1 MTVVSAETIRA
12 SVTFEDLIEPLGR
25 AFQEC
30 SAGLADNGLVV
41 MFPAERRDLGDVYV
55 KTGSIRGHDVF
66 IVKVSPWFGANVE
79 SGQPQGGFVA
89 VFDSHT
95 GRTLAMLNGERP
107 FTTLVIWARYARRRR
122 ARDPLAGQAAPS
134 RDPVFSST
142 SNALCA
148 ALTS

>member
-12 SVTFEDLIEPLGR
+12 SVTFEDLIEPLAR

-66 IVKVSPWFGANVE
+66 IVRCRPGSAPTSKAGSRKA
-79 SGQPQGGFVA
+79 
-89 VFDSHT
+89 DS
-95 GRTLAMLNGERP
+95 
-107 FTTLVIWARYARRRR
+107 
-122 ARDPLAGQAAPS
+122 S
-134 RDPVFSST
+134 RSST
-142 SNALCA
+142 ATRGEHAQCS
-148 ALTS
+148 TGSVRSPPW